1 MTNENLRMQML
12 SGVITEGEYKT
23 KLQENKVKLSK
34 TTKKPLKENFVGIG
48 MVGNIFDRKKT
59 DYEIAFEHYAKGNSL
74 TGLGLEENY
83 RDEEFASDMRR
94 NLGYDEEY
102 KNPTTMTPDELEQ
115 FKNSAKKDDLGET
128 MVNPNINDRVSY
140 LVHTLEYVWGM
151 GKGNNSIDFK
161 DMAKSLVNDM
171 FDNEED
177 LDESFLEENEDVK
190 RQDDLDKLIKT
201 AEKQLVTLNQ
211 LKDIVPVELI
221 TKAKDVIDGLR
232 ATLKDT
238 NK

>member
-102 KNPTTMTPDELEQ
+102 KNPTTMSPEELQQ
-115 FKNSAKKDDLGET
+115 FKDSAEGIEEDD
-128 MVNPNINDRVSY
+128 SY
-140 LVHTLEYVWGM
+140 
-151 GKGNNSIDFK
+151 
-161 DMAKSLVNDM
+161 NDM
-171 FDNEED
+171 DQQISD
-177 LDESFLEENEDVK
+177 LEENEDVK

-232 ATLKDT
+232 AALKDT